1 MAATGAGGDGKSA
14 AAGRSIHSK
23 TLLKSEP
30 LYQYILE
37 STVFPREP
45 DCLRELRLATATH
58 PMAVMAAS
66 PDEVQLFGL
75 LVEMLGARNA
85 IEVGVFTG
93 YSLLATALALPDDG
107 KIVAID
113 VSRESYDQIGSP
125 VIERAGVAHKID
137 FRVGLALPVL
147 DQLVAEEGN
156 KGKFDFAFVDA
167 DKVNFLNYHER
178 LLRLVRVGGLIA
190 YDNTLWGGS
199 VAASP
204 GEPLSEQD
212 RALAALT
219 RDFNAAI
226 AADRR
231 VHVCQLAIADGLTL
245 CRRVA

>member
-1 MAATGAGGDGKSA
+1 MAATGAGESKKA
-14 AAGRSIHSK
+14 AAGSIAHSK
-23 TLLKSEP
+23 TLLKSES
-30 LYQYILE
+30 LYQYILK
-37 STVFPREP
+37 STVFPPEP

-75 LVEMLGARNA
+75 LVEMLGAKNS

-93 YSLLATALALPDDG
+93 YSLLATALALLDDG

-113 VSRESYDQIGSP
+113 VNRESYDQIGAP
-125 VIERAGVAHKID
+125 VIEKAGMAHKID
-137 FRVGLALPVL
+137 FRVGLAMPVL
-147 DQLVAEEGN
+147 DQLLAEEENVGR
-156 KGKFDFAFVDA
+156 FDFAFVDA

-190 YDNTLWGGS
+190 YDNTLWSGT
-199 VAASP
+199 VAAP
-204 GEPLSEQD
+204 PDDETISERD
-212 RALAALT
+212 RTLAAAT
-219 RDFNAAI
+219 REFNAAI